1 MHAKLNVHGAEKRK
15 RNRCPCYTTGSRL
28 MNTKPLCLSH
38 LEIDWWKLLW
48 YISFFVNIS
57 FYFSA
62 YFLLAWIFI
71 LYFPLPT
78 PITFLM
84 VHLTLRAEPPNLS
97 SDAKWSS
104 ERMNNSAAERVH
116 GQSLSFIQWRIQGKD
131 PEGAGHPL
139 FLDQTETRKA
149 EKFFLETGSPLPH
162 LRVWRTWTPL
172 PYYLKVWIWNCYA
185 PINVNPV
192 EWQISKFLD
201 QISRIKKH
209 FKSTFLLLLFKVNV
223 SSIKLLAVIKYFL
236 SPPAFLIF
244 NNKITPGR
252 LTVLL

>member
-1 MHAKLNVHGAEKRK
+1 MFTGRKKGK

-38 LEIDWWKLLW
+38 LEIDRWKLFW
-48 YISFFVNIS
+48 CISFFVNMS

-84 VHLTLRAEPPNLS
+84 VHLTLRAEPPNLL

-104 ERMNNSAAERVH
+104 ERMNSSAAERVH
-116 GQSLSFIQWRIQGKD
+116 DPSLSFIQWRIQGRD
-131 PEGAGHPL
+131 AGGLGDPL

-149 EKFFLETGSPLPH
+149 ETFFLETGSPLPH
-162 LRVWRTWTPL
+162 LRVWRTWTPPPL
-172 PYYLKVWIWNCYA
+172 LS
-185 PINVNPV
+185 
-192 EWQISKFLD
+192 QGLD
-201 QISRIKKH
+201 LA
-209 FKSTFLLLLFKVNV
+209 LLCT
-223 SSIKLLAVIKYFL
+223 Y
-236 SPPAFLIF
+236 
-244 NNKITPGR
+244 
-252 LTVLL
+252 

>member
-1 MHAKLNVHGAEKRK
+1 MTRLLFPRISAASIEHLQLHQFCRWYAALSLFSIRDHSYFFTLVKLSCSRLSDSQGEMHAKLNVHGAEKRK

-38 LEIDWWKLLW
+38 LEIDRWKLLW

-78 PITFLM
+78 PITFLL
-84 VHLTLRAEPPNLS
+84 VHLTLRAEPPNLL

-104 ERMNNSAAERVH
+104 ERMNSSAAERVH
-116 GQSLSFIQWRIQGKD
+116 GQSLSFIQWRIQGRD
-131 PEGAGHPL
+131 PGGAGHPL

-162 LRVWRTWTPL
+162 LRVWRTWTP
-172 PYYLKVWIWNCYA
+172 PPP
-185 PINVNPV
+185 PI
-192 EWQISKFLD
+192 
-201 QISRIKKH
+201 ISRSGSGTVMH
-209 FKSTFLLLLFKVNV
+209 
-223 SSIKLLAVIKYFL
+223 L
-236 SPPAFLIF
+236 SM
-244 NNKITPGR
+244 
-252 LTVLL
+252 